1 MKKKS
6 PKETMSRRRALKFA
20 TAGAGAIGVTTLA
33 AKPVVAATPTVA
45 GTSIAETPGDQTAEI
60 QAALDAAF
68 DSGGDSG
75 LVRLEEGTFNISS
88 PLIRPDPRNPSGQW
102 CGNPPSSYGRKFRLD
117 DPTAGQF
124 TRCKCT
130 KPTNA
135 RFERC
140 WRYRSAYLR
149 IGHI

>member
-45 GTSIAETPGDQTAEI
+45 GTSIAATPGDQTAEI

-68 DSGGDSG
+68 DSSG
-75 LVRLEEGTFNISS
+75 ESGFCLLYTS
-88 PLIRPDPRNPSGQW
+88 PSPRDQRGSRM
-102 CGNPPSSYGRKFRLD
+102 PSS
-117 DPTAGQF
+117 A
-124 TRCKCT
+124 
-130 KPTNA
+130 
-135 RFERC
+135 
-140 WRYRSAYLR
+140 
-149 IGHI
+149 